1 MIFRCESFAER
12 PGITRFNCV
21 FLALGGACLLMSS
34 AAHADQPYCESQ
46 WLKPNT
52 RLSGSVDGA
61 TARFSVQVNQVS
73 GNGAGQ
79 CTAQLTVDADA
90 PIAGQRVQGTGPF
103 TLTVNQGRSTLN
115 GSFAASGLMNT
126 NMKTSVD
133 SALNGYFLKPADT
146 VTPGETLPPLSGN
159 SNVNLTI
166 ALQNGVPLNQIN
178 VSNATI
184 STGPRKVGKLQS
196 HATSVGTLQCM
207 PVTYTATTSSGNLSG
222 VASSNGN
229 AARSG
234 TAQVT
239 DWYCPEKGLTMES
252 VITRGSQTTR
262 VVINSIQ

>member
-1 MIFRCESFAER
+1 M
-12 PGITRFNCV
+12 TRYLKSRLGSKQ
-21 FLALGGACLLMSS
+21 FLYAVVGLACALAGGT
-34 AAHADQPYCESQ
+34 AHAEQSYCDSP
-46 WLKPNT
+46 WLVPNT

-61 TARFSVQVNQVS
+61 TSRFSVLVNQVNRVS
-73 GNGAGQ
+73 ANQ

-103 TLTVNQGRSTLN
+103 TLTVEQGRSTLS
-115 GSFAASGLMNT
+115 GSFDASGLMNT
-126 NMKTSVD
+126 LMKTSVE
-133 SALNGYFLKPADT
+133 SALTGYFLKPADT
-146 VTPGETLPPLSGN
+146 VKPGETLSPISGH
-159 SNVNLTI
+159 SNVNLTVT
-166 ALQNGVPLNQIN
+166 LQNGIPLNQIN

-207 PVTYTATTSSGNLSG
+207 PVTYTATTSNGNLSG
-222 VASSNGN
+222 APTGNGN
-229 AARSG
+229 ASRSG

-252 VITRGSQTTR
+252 VVTRGSKKTR